1 MFHRTTLRTRRL
13 VNIQHHDFAVTAGL
27 PVQPTAIIDQ
37 LETARALI
45 ESRFSDAG
53 GRLAGSLEMVGRL
66 IESLDRLE
74 VTLDAKS
81 VSDTTQD
88 LLSTAEGLNA
98 LPEAQQDRIAYF
110 ANIKVA
116 GAQLQANIE
125 SMRTTLRYL
134 RAFALNVKITAG
146 STIRASDEFAAS
158 PSGCAASWTWASAS
172 WTNWPIS

>member
-1 MFHRTTLRTRRL
+1 

-74 VTLDAKS
+74 VTL
-81 VSDTTQD
+81 
-88 LLSTAEGLNA
+88 
-98 LPEAQQDRIAYF
+98 
-110 ANIKVA
+110 
-116 GAQLQANIE
+116 
-125 SMRTTLRYL
+125 
-134 RAFALNVKITAG
+134 
-146 STIRASDEFAAS
+146 EFRNSIPRS
-158 PSGCAASWTWASAS
+158 PTSPVRSR
-172 WTNWPIS
+172 P